1 FFPQK
6 TVQKNAVFCQLKTE
20 KEKSEASYY
29 AQNDV
34 IMMGCGELYCAN
46 NPLIYTDPDG
56 ELFWL
61 IPAIISA
68 ASTVAVSSVTVIA
81 SAAAAAASAAA
92 GAASWAVGAAIAAT
106 PYTMAAG
113 AGYGGLSAAVN
124 GENILQG
131 VFDGATAGAAL
142 PGMIAGGAIGAGVG
156 AGIGLVTGDD
166 IGRSMTA
173 WGGLG
178 AGVGGALGMVYGAA
192 LTGGA
197 VAGSIGAVTGGVAM
211 TAYMGYSIVEAHRMG
226 REIDGQRGEDSEKH
240 NTWSRLMRNKL
251 GLGLSLTIGMG
262 KEFHDYLT
270 PDRKVEW
277 RDMQNN
283 FYGAFRTESGF

>member
-1 FFPQK
+1 FTGKKLEPESKLFYFNQRWYDSE
-6 TVQKNAVFCQLKTE
+6 TGRFLTE
-20 KEKSEASYY
+20 DPAAQGPNPY
-29 AQNDV
+29 A
-34 IMMGCGELYCAN
+34 YCAN

-81 SAAAAAASAAA
+81 SAAA
-92 GAASWAVGAAIAAT
+92 GAASWAVGTAIAVT

-142 PGMIAGGAIGAGVG
+142 PGMIAGGVIGAGVG

-178 AGVGGALGMVYGAA
+178 AGVGGALGMIYGAA

-197 VAGSIGAVTGGVAM
+197 AAGSIGAVTGGVAM
-211 TAYMGYSIVEAHRMG
+211 TAHMGYSIVEAHRMG
-226 REIDGQRGEDSEKH
+226 KEMDNKKEWTDSKKH
-240 NTWSRLMRNKL
+240 NLWSRKMRNKF
-251 GLGLSLTIGMG
+251 GLGPALAIGMG

-270 PDRKVEW
+270 PGRKVEW

-283 FYGAFRTESGF
+283 FYGAFRTESDF